1 MADERRIVIKNAAL
15 VDGSG
20 SPMRHADVA
29 FVGDTITEVDT
40 PGSVSTASAARVL
53 DAQGR
58 LVTPGFVDVHTHYD
72 AQATWDP
79 WFTPSSWHGVTTVVM
94 GNCGVGFAPALPDRH
109 EWLIELM
116 EGVEDI
122 PGSAM
127 VEGITWEWESFPE
140 YLDALERGSHVIDF
154 GTQIAHG
161 ALRAFVM
168 GDRGAANEVAT
179 ADDIAAM
186 SRLTEEALRAGALG
200 FSTSRTSLHRSKSG
214 ELVPGTHAEPDELYG
229 IADAMRRVGHGIFQ
243 FSPEHSRV
251 PVEEWPWMQELARR
265 SGATV
270 SVNVNQ
276 LDDGSEVWRK
286 TFALL
291 DAAHRNGERIVAQ
304 VAGRSIGIIMCLEG
318 SVHPLLAHPAYHEVM
333 HLPFAERVAALL
345 DPVRRAR
352 FVDEVPTD
360 KFYEGLVTKALKR
373 MYLVT
378 DANIDYEP
386 DPSQSVLALS
396 QSRNVPAMKLI
407 VDHMLSGGGK
417 GMIYSPFF
425 NYMYGDLSMTYELM
439 QHPQTRNGA
448 ERCGRSLRG
457 DLRRRNADVHAHP
470 LGTRSRA
477 RTETVAGTRRLSPD
491 AQHRG
496 APRIERPRIDRPRH
510 ESRHQRDRLRLARL
524 RHAAHGLRP
533 ARLRAPARADRTRL
547 CRHVRVGNPDRR
559 RRLLHRRT
567 AGIADP
573 RTAPLARHAMQA
585 DEAAGM
591 FDLTHVAKCVLV
603 DPALDGVQ
611 HLDALVTSDTCT
623 ERARNLRRERTCD
636 HDA

>member
-1 MADERRIVIKNAAL
+1 
-15 VDGSG
+15 
-20 SPMRHADVA
+20 MRHADVA
-29 FVGDTITEVDT
+29 FVGDTITEVGELGT
-40 PGSVSTASAARVL
+40 VSTTGANQVL

-140 YLDALERGSHVIDF
+140 YLDALDRGSHVIDF

-186 SRLTEEALRAGALG
+186 SRLTEQALRAGALG

-214 ELVPGTHAEPDELYG
+214 ELVPGTNAEPDELYG

-243 FSPEHSRV
+243 FSPEHARV

-333 HLPFAERVAALL
+333 HLPFAERVVALQ

-352 FVDEVPTD
+352 FIDEVPTD
-360 KFYEGLVTKALKR
+360 GFYEGLVTKALKR

-386 DPSQSVLALS
+386 DPSHSVLALS
-396 QSRNVPAMKLI
+396 QSRNVPAMQII
-407 VDHMLSGGGK
+407 VDHLLRDGGR

-439 QHPQTRNGA
+439 QHPQTRNGLSDA
-448 ERCGRSLRG
+448 GAHCGAICDGGMPTFMLT
-457 DLRRRNADVHAHP
+457 HW
-470 LGTRSRA
+470 A
-477 RTETVAGTRRLSPD
+477 R
-491 AQHRG
+491 
-496 APRIERPRIDRPRH
+496 
-510 ESRHQRDRLRLARL
+510 
-524 RHAAHGLRP
+524 
-533 ARLRAPARADRTRL
+533 DRTRGPKL
-547 CRHVRVGNPDRR
+547 SLEHVVYRQTRNTAELHGLNDRGLIAPGMKADINVIDFDSLGFDMPR
-559 RRLLHRRT
+559 MAYDLPASGRRLVQT
-567 AGIADP
+567 AHGY
-573 RTAPLARHAMQA
+573 
-585 DEAAGM
+585 AAT
-591 FDLTHVAKCVLV
+591 FVS
-603 DPALDGVQ
+603 GVQ
-611 HLDALVTSDTCT
+611 IVADDAFTGELPGALI
-623 ERARNLRRERTCD
+623 RGPRR
-636 HDA
+636 

>member
-1 MADERRIVIKNAAL
+1 MADARTTVITNAHL

-20 SPMRHADVA
+20 APARHADIS
-29 FVGDTITEVDT
+29 FTGDTITEVGA
-40 PGSVSTASAARVL
+40 PGSLSTANASRVF
-53 DAQGR
+53 DAEGR
-58 LVTPGFVDVHTHYD
+58 LVTPGWVDVHTHYD

-79 WFTPSSWHGVTTVVM
+79 WLTPSSWHGVTTVVM

-127 VEGITWEWESFPE
+127 VEGITWEWTSFPE
-140 YLDALERGSHVIDF
+140 YLDALERRSHVIDF

-168 GDRGAANEVAT
+168 GDRGANNEVAT
-179 ADDIAAM
+179 PDDIVTM

-243 FSPEHSRV
+243 FSPEHTRV

-291 DAAHRNGERIVAQ
+291 DQAHKSGERIVAQ
-304 VAGRSIGIIMCLEG
+304 IAGRSIGIIMCLEG
-318 SVHPLLAHPAYHEVM
+318 SVHPLLAHPAYHEVA
-333 HLPFAERVAALL
+333 HLPFAERVVALH
-345 DPVRRAR
+345 DPIRRQR

-378 DANIDYEP
+378 SANIDYEP

-396 QSRNVPAMKLI
+396 QSRNVPAMQLI
-407 VDHMLSGGGK
+407 VDHMLTNGGK

-439 QHPQTRNGA
+439 QHPQTRNGLSDAGAHCGAICDGGMPTFMLTHWARDRVRGPKLSLEHVVYRQTRNTA
-448 ERCGRSLRG
+448 ELHGLCDRGVIAPGMKADINVIDFDALGFDMPTMAYDLPASGRRL
-457 DLRRRNADVHAHP
+457 VQTAH
-470 LGTRSRA
+470 GYVATFVSGVQ
-477 RTETVAGTRRLSPD
+477 TVADDAFTGELPGKLIRGPRR
-491 AQHRG
+491 
-496 APRIERPRIDRPRH
+496 
-510 ESRHQRDRLRLARL
+510 
-524 RHAAHGLRP
+524 
-533 ARLRAPARADRTRL
+533 
-547 CRHVRVGNPDRR
+547 
-559 RRLLHRRT
+559 
-567 AGIADP
+567 
-573 RTAPLARHAMQA
+573 
-585 DEAAGM
+585 
-591 FDLTHVAKCVLV
+591 
-603 DPALDGVQ
+603 
-611 HLDALVTSDTCT
+611 
-623 ERARNLRRERTCD
+623 
-636 HDA
+636 

>member
-1 MADERRIVIKNAAL
+1 MTGDRRTVITNAAL
-15 VDGSG
+15 VDGTG
-20 SPMRHADVA
+20 SPVRRADIA
-29 FVGDTITEVDT
+29 FVDATITEVGE
-40 PGSVSTASAARVL
+40 PGSVATAGANRVV

-79 WFTPSSWHGVTTVVM
+79 WLTPSSWHGVTTVVM

-140 YLDALERGSHVIDF
+140 YLDALDRRSHVIDF

-161 ALRAFVM
+161 ALRAYVM
-168 GDRGAANEVAT
+168 GDRGAANEAAT

-200 FSTSRTSLHRSKSG
+200 FSTSRTSLHRSKNG
-214 ELVPGTHAEPDELYG
+214 ELVPGTNAEPDELYG

-243 FSPEHSRV
+243 FSPEHARV

-270 SVNVNQ
+270 SVNLNQ
-276 LDDGSEVWRK
+276 LDDGSESWRR

-291 DAAHRNGERIVAQ
+291 DAAHRDGERIVAQ

-318 SVHPLLAHPAYHEVM
+318 SVHPLLAHPAYHEVA
-333 HLPFAERVAALL
+333 HLPFAERVVALN

-352 FVDEVPTD
+352 FVDEVPKD
-360 KFYEGLVTKALKR
+360 GFYEGLVTKALKR

-396 QSRNVPAMKLI
+396 KSRNVPPMQII
-407 VDHMLSGGGK
+407 VDHLLRDGGR

-439 QHPQTRNGA
+439 QHPQTRNGLSDAGAHCGAICDGGMPTFMLTHWARDRVRGPRLPLEHVVRRQTRDTA
-448 ERCGRSLRG
+448 ELHGLLDRG
-457 DLRRRNADVHAHP
+457 LIAPGMKADINVIDFDGLGFDMPRMAYDLPAS
-470 LGTRSRA
+470 G
-477 RTETVAGTRRLSPD
+477 RRLV
-491 AQHRG
+491 QT
-496 APRIERPRIDRPRH
+496 
-510 ESRHQRDRLRLARL
+510 
-524 RHAAHGLRP
+524 AHGY
-533 ARLRAPARADRTRL
+533 AATFVSGTQIVADDAFTGELPGALIR
-547 CRHVRVGNPDRR
+547 GPRR
-559 RRLLHRRT
+559 
-567 AGIADP
+567 
-573 RTAPLARHAMQA
+573 
-585 DEAAGM
+585 
-591 FDLTHVAKCVLV
+591 
-603 DPALDGVQ
+603 
-611 HLDALVTSDTCT
+611 
-623 ERARNLRRERTCD
+623 
-636 HDA
+636 